1 MHTGGCLYAGQGTGG
16 GAIFY
21 AYLTGFRRAGG
32 EVSPN
37 SRRPCACA
45 GLPELY
51 KIKVELAGRFYR
63 VYIGNEA

>member
-1 MHTGGCLYAGQGTGG
+1 MHTDGCLYAGQGTDG

-21 AYLTGFRRAGG
+21 AYLTGFRRADG

-37 SRRPCACA
+37 SRRPRAHS
-45 GLPELY
+45 GLSELY
-51 KIKVELAGRFYR
+51 KIKAELAGRFYR